1 MSDILP
7 APRLASSRIAPLRPS
22 FSSPVIPLRPS
33 FSASVAPDQTV
44 RDAIISKSSI
54 DLVTQPEK
62 KQLLD
67 HIRQLRL
74 QLQWKPAARLQLL
87 MFRNTIGCVIA
98 AVLANGCFY
107 SGNIFSSKSSA
118 QQSRQEFLMATL
130 VWTAIVHAIKMT
142 AAYLPSMMTQRFRE
156 LPDYKPSLYFCLK
169 KLIKG
174 TFPYFLV
181 SLSGMIGTGL
191 LVQNTSLMNYLL
203 QYKLHFYIGVL
214 FNMIFTA
221 GIAIVARQIYYEEA
235 NHDQSRR
242 EYIAIG
248 CSQSIIFWWSGHPF
262 YPSLQLDTGAVMSPG
277 DKAMWRF
284 NQVGMLGFQFVVEIF
299 VDYVCVVVE
308 MATGIDFARIES
320 RSAFLGVVFMM
331 MAVLNINISSLV
343 YLSFQ

>member
-67 HIRQLRL
+67 YIRQLRL

-142 AAYLPSMMTQRFRE
+142 AAYLPSMMTQRFHE
-156 LPDYKPSLYFCLK
+156 LPDYKP
-169 KLIKG
+169 
-174 TFPYFLV
+174 
-181 SLSGMIGTGL
+181 
-191 LVQNTSLMNYLL
+191 
-203 QYKLHFYIGVL
+203 
-214 FNMIFTA
+214 
-221 GIAIVARQIYYEEA
+221 
-235 NHDQSRR
+235 
-242 EYIAIG
+242 
-248 CSQSIIFWWSGHPF
+248 
-262 YPSLQLDTGAVMSPG
+262 
-277 DKAMWRF
+277 
-284 NQVGMLGFQFVVEIF
+284 
-299 VDYVCVVVE
+299 
-308 MATGIDFARIES
+308 
-320 RSAFLGVVFMM
+320 
-331 MAVLNINISSLV
+331 
-343 YLSFQ
+343 